1 MPFPSNRTVLESAEN
16 RSATYAPALWFEDND
31 VSKGA
36 KIAAY
41 LIIFLACLL
50 GNSLLI
56 AVVYKNAN
64 QRMRTAS
71 NYFIVNMAC
80 ADMFLVAY
88 MIPQNMILTAYDH
101 RWLINGVAGEVFC
114 SLFFFAGQMS
124 ILVSTGSLFFIALD
138 RYFLVFYPLK
148 RMITL
153 RTARR
158 IIAAVWTFAII
169 FTAPLFIMGS
179 LIEVRTGYLVCTFN
193 FSIIGLVIAYYLF
206 CFIPI
211 ILIPL
216 IIIIILYIAIGF
228 KIKRAT
234 PPGNQLPSTQE
245 RRERMTHK
253 VLTMLVAVVVVLIVF
268 RFPLLVGL
276 LACFT
281 GLTDLCRKPD
291 YMFVAWFLTFSSS
304 AVNPFIYFIFNEQ
317 FRHGAR
323 VVLERLIPCCF
334 KTSNEVAAMQTSVHQ
349 MPTHSARQLDEIVH
363 MDQSELH

>member
-1 MPFPSNRTVLESAEN
+1 MSFPSSKTVLESSEN
-16 RSATYAPALWFEDND
+16 RSATNAPALWLEDND

-36 KIAAY
+36 KITAY
-41 LIIFLACLL
+41 LVIFLACLL

-64 QRMRTAS
+64 RRMRTPS
-71 NYFIVNMAC
+71 NYFIVNMAF

-88 MIPQNMILTAYDH
+88 MVPQNIANIANGNH
-101 RWLINGVAGEVFC
+101 WLITGVAGELFC
-114 SLFFFAGQMS
+114 RLFFFISEMS
-124 ILVSTGSLFFIALD
+124 VLVSSGSLFFIALD
-138 RYFLVFYPLK
+138 RYFLVFHPLK

-153 RTARR
+153 RIARR
-158 IIAAVWTFAII
+158 IIAAVWIFAII

-179 LIEVRTGYLVCTFN
+179 LIQLRAGYLACTFN
-193 FSIIGLVIAYYLF
+193 FSIIGLVISYFLF
-206 CFIPI
+206 GYIPI

-253 VLTMLVAVVVVLIVF
+253 
-268 RFPLLVGL
+268 
-276 LACFT
+276 
-281 GLTDLCRKPD
+281 
-291 YMFVAWFLTFSSS
+291 
-304 AVNPFIYFIFNEQ
+304 

-323 VVLERLIPCCF
+323 VVLERLVPGCF
-334 KTSNEVAAMQTSVHQ
+334 TTANEVAAMQSSAHQ
-349 MPTHSARQLDEIVH
+349 MPTHSARQLDEIVP
-363 MDQSELH
+363 MDQSEMH

>member
-1 MPFPSNRTVLESAEN
+1 MPISSNRTILESAEN
-16 RSATYAPALWFEDND
+16 RSATTAPALWFIEDD
-31 VSKGA
+31 VAKGA
-36 KIAAY
+36 QIAAF
-41 LIIFLACLL
+41 LIIFLACLI

-64 QRMRTAS
+64 QRMRTPS
-71 NYFIVNMAC
+71 NYFIVNLAC

-88 MIPQNMILTAYDH
+88 MVPQNMTLAANDY
-101 RWLINGVAGEVFC
+101 RWLITGVAGEVFC
-114 SLFFFAGQMS
+114 SLFFFAGQMPV
-124 ILVSTGSLFFIALD
+124 LVSTGSLFFIALD

-153 RTARR
+153 RIARR
-158 IIAAVWTFAII
+158 IIAAVWIFAIV

-179 LIEVRTGYLVCTFN
+179 LIEFRTGYLVCTFD
-193 FSIIGLVIAYYLF
+193 FSIMGLVISYFLF
-206 CFIPI
+206 GYIPI

-216 IIIIILYIAIGF
+216 IIIIILYIAIGY

-253 VLTMLVAVVVVLIVF
+253 VLAMLVAVVVVLIVF
-268 RFPLLVGL
+268 RFPLLIGMI
-276 LACFT
+276 ACFT
-281 GLTDLCRKPD
+281 GLTDVCHKTKF
-291 YMFVAWFLTFSSS
+291 MFVAWFLTFSNS
-304 AVNPFIYFIFNEQ
+304 AVNPFIYFIFNEH

-323 VVLERLIPCCF
+323 VVLERVVPFCF

-349 MPTHSARQLDEIVH
+349 MTHSAWQLDEIVH
-363 MDQSELH
+363 MDHSEMH